1 MQLIANMDLV
11 PGRRHNPY
19 PWMELDRIEND
30 LMNVLTK
37 PKIQPNKNGLV
48 EIPDRP
54 GLGIEIDE
62 MDLQNYIVKS

>member
-1 MQLIANMDLV
+1 MHLIANLDPV
-11 PGRRHNPY
+11 PGRRNNPH
-19 PWMELDRIEND
+19 PWMELDRIDND

-37 PKIQPNKNGLV
+37 PKVQPNQNGLI

>member
-1 MQLIANMDLV
+1 
-11 PGRRHNPY
+11 
-19 PWMELDRIEND
+19 MELDRIEND

-37 PKIQPNKNGLV
+37 PKIQPNQNGLV